1 VNVICVCLDTFRA
14 DIIGPGRKYS
24 HAHTPNLD
32 AFHGSSIRFNRAF
45 GEGQPTLQVRRAL
58 FTGMRSFPWRY
69 NYDRRGHWHH
79 APGWHK
85 IPPEQDTIAE
95 VLLERGYLTA
105 LIADTYHMFKPTMN
119 FARGFAHL
127 DFVRGQESDN
137 WKSGDPGLVEAQ
149 LARHVR
155 APVDMSRHAGL
166 VNYLLNQRHRKDKD
180 DYQCARVFNS
190 ACDWLEDNHTAGPF
204 FLWVDSFD
212 PHEPWDP
219 PPEYADRYFE
229 HDGLDFIVP
238 GPAYSG
244 DGSGGP
250 GRSGGA
256 GRPGGPDDSGGPG
269 EPGGPGLPTEAELRR
284 IEALYLG
291 EVTLVDEYVGRL
303 LNTAADLNLL
313 DETMIVIL
321 SDHGTQLLDQGSFG
335 KGPNELHPFNTQL
348 NLMMRVPGGPADQDV
363 DAFVQNHDLMPTL
376 LGRLG
381 VRADWT
387 DGADLW
393 PLVTGET
400 AAVRDRIVTGWASFV
415 TGNAVGRVSV
425 RDDRWNFC
433 TSVGYEDEEGD
444 ELFDLANDPEE
455 RRNVAGLHPDIVSA
469 RRGDVE
475 AVIGQPLPGRMV
487 EVCDPAPAP
496 MTQWLEHRLRRRND

>member
-1 VNVICVCLDTFRA
+1 MNVICVCLDTFRA

-32 AFHGSSIRFNRAF
+32 AFHGSSVRFNRAF

-69 NYDRRGHWHH
+69 NFDRRGHWHH

-119 FARGFAHL
+119 FSRGFAHL

-137 WKSGDPGLVEAQ
+137 WKSGDPRLVEAQ

-155 APVDMSRHAGL
+155 APVDMSRHVGL
-166 VNYLLNQRHRKDKD
+166 VNYLLNQRHRKGKD

-190 ACDWLEDNHTAGPF
+190 ACEWLADNHTAGPF

-219 PPEYADRYFE
+219 PTEYADRYFE

-238 GPAYSG
+238 GPAYASAG
-244 DGSGGP
+244 EGREGGP
-250 GRSGGA
+250 S
-256 GRPGGPDDSGGPG
+256 
-269 EPGGPGLPTEAELRR
+269 EAELRR

-303 LNTAADLNLL
+303 LNTVSDLNLL

-348 NLMMRVPGGPADQDV
+348 NLMMRAPGGPADIDV

-393 PLVTGET
+393 PLVTGEQ
-400 AAVRDRIVTGWASFV
+400 AAIRDRIVTGWASFI
-415 TGNAVGRVSV
+415 TGNAVGRASV

-433 TSVGYEDEEGD
+433 TSVGYEDEAGD
-444 ELFDLANDPEE
+444 ELFDLERDPEE
-455 RRNVAGLHPDIVSA
+455 LHNVAALHPDVVSA

-496 MTQWLEHRLRRRND
+496 MTHWLAQRLGRRRA

>member
-1 VNVICVCLDTFRA
+1 MNVICVCLDTFRA

-119 FARGFAHL
+119 FSRGFAHL

-190 ACDWLEDNHTAGPF
+190 ACDWLADNHTASPF

-219 PPEYADRYFE
+219 PPEYADQYFE

-238 GPAYSG
+238 GPAYKG
-244 DGSGGP
+244 
-250 GRSGGA
+250 
-256 GRPGGPDDSGGPG
+256 GGPG

-303 LNTAADLNLL
+303 LNTVADLNLL

-381 VRADWT
+381 VRVDWT

>member
-14 DIIGPGRKYS
+14 DIIGVGRKYS

-69 NYDRRGHWHH
+69 NFDRRGHWHH

-119 FARGFAHL
+119 FSRGFAHL

-190 ACDWLEDNHTAGPF
+190 ACDWLADNHTASPF

-219 PPEYADRYFE
+219 PPEYADQYFE
-229 HDGLDFIVP
+229 HDGPDFIVP

-244 DGSGGP
+244 GGP
-250 GRSGGA
+250 GR
-256 GRPGGPDDSGGPG
+256 SGGPG

-303 LNTAADLNLL
+303 LNTVADLNLL
-313 DETMIVIL
+313 DETTIVIL

-348 NLMMRVPGGPADQDV
+348 NLMIQTPGGPADQDV

-393 PLVTGET
+393 PLVTGEK

-455 RRNVAGLHPDIVSA
+455 RRNVAGLHADIVSA

>member
-1 VNVICVCLDTFRA
+1 MNVICVCLDTFRA

-32 AFHGSSIRFNRAF
+32 AFHRGSIRFNRAF

-69 NYDRRGHWHH
+69 NFDRRGHWHH

-95 VLLERGYLTA
+95 VLLERRYLTA

-119 FARGFAHL
+119 FSRGFAHL

-137 WKSGDPGLVEAQ
+137 WKSGDPRLVEAQ

-155 APVDMSRHAGL
+155 APVDMSRHVGL
-166 VNYLLNQRHRKDKD
+166 VNYLLNQRHRKGKD

-190 ACDWLEDNHTAGPF
+190 ACEWLADNHTAGPF

-219 PPEYADRYFE
+219 PTEYADRYFE

-244 DGSGGP
+244 
-250 GRSGGA
+250 
-256 GRPGGPDDSGGPG
+256 G
-269 EPGGPGLPTEAELRR
+269 EPSEAELRR

-303 LNTAADLNLL
+303 LNAVADLNLL
-313 DETMIVIL
+313 DETLIVIL

-348 NLMMRVPGGPADQDV
+348 NLMMRVPGGPTDVDV

-381 VRADWT
+381 VRSDWT
-387 DGADLW
+387 DGEDLW
-393 PLVTGET
+393 PLVTGEQ
-400 AAVRDRIVTGWASFV
+400 AVIRDRIVTGWASFI
-415 TGNAVGRVSV
+415 TGNAVGRASV

-433 TSVGYEDEEGD
+433 TSVGYEDEAGD
-444 ELFDLANDPEE
+444 ELFDLANDLEE
-455 RRNVAGLHPDIVSA
+455 RRNVAGLHPDVVA
-469 RRGDVE
+469 DRRSDVE
-475 AVIGQPLPGRMV
+475 AVLGQPLPGRMV

-496 MTQWLEHRLRRRND
+496 MTHWLEQRLRRQQD

>member
-1 VNVICVCLDTFRA
+1 MNVICVCLDTFRA

-32 AFHGSSIRFNRAF
+32 AFHGSSVRFNRAF

-69 NYDRRGHWHH
+69 NFDRRGHWHH

-119 FARGFAHL
+119 FSRGFAHL

-137 WKSGDPGLVEAQ
+137 WKSGDPRLVEAQ

-155 APVDMSRHAGL
+155 APVDMSRHVGL
-166 VNYLLNQRHRKDKD
+166 VNYLLNQRHRKGKD

-190 ACDWLEDNHTAGPF
+190 ACEWLADNHTAGPF

-219 PPEYADRYFE
+219 PTEYADRYFE
-229 HDGLDFIVP
+229 YDGLDFIVP
-238 GPAYSG
+238 GPAYASAG
-244 DGSGGP
+244 EGRAGSP
-250 GRSGGA
+250 S
-256 GRPGGPDDSGGPG
+256 D
-269 EPGGPGLPTEAELRR
+269 AELRR

-303 LNTAADLNLL
+303 LNTVSDLNLL

-348 NLMMRVPGGPADQDV
+348 NLMVRAPGGPADIDV

-393 PLVTGET
+393 PLVTGEQ
-400 AAVRDRIVTGWASFV
+400 AAIRDRIVTGWASFI
-415 TGNAVGRVSV
+415 TGNAVGRASV

-433 TSVGYEDEEGD
+433 TSVGYEDQAGD
-444 ELFDLANDPEE
+444 ELFDLERDPEE
-455 RRNVAGLHPDIVSA
+455 LHNVAALHPDVVSA

-496 MTQWLEHRLRRRND
+496 MSHWLQQRLGRRRD

>member
-1 VNVICVCLDTFRA
+1 MNVICVCLDTFRA

-69 NYDRRGHWHH
+69 NFDRRGHWHH

-190 ACDWLEDNHTAGPF
+190 ACDWLADNHTAGPF

>member
-1 VNVICVCLDTFRA
+1 MNVICVCLDTFRA
-14 DIIGPGRKYS
+14 DIIGPGGKFS

-32 AFHGSSIRFNRAF
+32 AFHNSSIRFNRAF

-69 NYDRRGHWHH
+69 NFDRRGHWHH

-127 DFVRGQESDN
+127 DVVRGQESDN
-137 WKSGDPGLVEAQ
+137 WKSGDPRLVEAQ

-155 APVDMSRHAGL
+155 PPAALEAHVGL
-166 VNYLLNQRHRKDKD
+166 VNYLLNQRHRRNKD
-180 DYQCARVFNS
+180 DYQCARVFNA
-190 ACDWLEDNHTAGPF
+190 ACEWLDDNHTVGPF

-219 PPEYADRYFE
+219 PKEYADRYFE

-238 GPAYSG
+238 GPAYGG
-244 DGSGGP
+244 DGP
-250 GRSGGA
+250 GRPSDA
-256 GRPGGPDDSGGPG
+256 D
-269 EPGGPGLPTEAELRR
+269 LRR

-291 EVTLVDEYVGRL
+291 EVTFVDEYVGRL
-303 LNTAADLNLL
+303 LNKVADLNLL

-348 NLMMRVPGGPADQDV
+348 NLMMRAPGGPADLDV

-376 LGRLG
+376 LGRQG
-381 VRADWT
+381 IRAEWT
-387 DGADLW
+387 DGEDLW
-393 PLVTGET
+393 PLVTGEK
-400 AAVRDRIVTGWASFV
+400 ASVRDRVVTGWASFV
-415 TGNAVGRVSV
+415 TGNAVGRASV
-425 RDDRWNFC
+425 RDEKWNFC
-433 TSVGYEDEEGD
+433 TSVGYEDEAGD
-444 ELFDLANDPEE
+444 ELFDLETDPDELY
-455 RRNVAGLHPDIVSA
+455 NVAAMHPEIVSE

-475 AVIGQPLPGRMV
+475 AVIGQPLPGRMI
-487 EVCDPAPAP
+487 EVCDAGPAP
-496 MTQWLEHRLRRRND
+496 MSHWLGQLAKRRRG

>member
-1 VNVICVCLDTFRA
+1 MNVICVCLDTFRA

-32 AFHGSSIRFNRAF
+32 AFHSSCIRFNRAF

-69 NYDRRGHWHH
+69 NFDRRGHWHH

-119 FARGFAHL
+119 FSRGFAHL

-137 WKSGDPGLVEAQ
+137 WRSGDPRLVEAQ

-155 APVDMSRHAGL
+155 QPVDMSRHAGL
-166 VNYLLNQRHRKDKD
+166 VNYLLNQRHRRDKD
-180 DYQCARVFNS
+180 DYQCARVFN
-190 ACDWLEDNHTAGPF
+190 AAGEWLADNHTAGPF

-219 PPEYADRYFE
+219 PAEYADRYFE
-229 HDGLDFIVP
+229 YDGLDFIVP
-238 GPAYSG
+238 GPAY
-244 DGSGGP
+244 GG
-250 GRSGGA
+250 GG
-256 GRPGGPDDSGGPG
+256 
-269 EPGGPGLPTEAELRR
+269 PGGPGGPGGAGAAGGTGAAGSPGGSGRPSEAELRR

-303 LNTAADLNLL
+303 LNTVADLGLL
-313 DETMIVIL
+313 DDTMIVIL
-321 SDHGTQLLDQGSFG
+321 SDHGTQMLDQGSFG

-348 NLMMRVPGGPADQDV
+348 NLLMRVPGGPTDLDV

-393 PLVTGET
+393 PLVTGERT
-400 AAVRDRIVTGWASFV
+400 AIRDRIVTGWASFV
-415 TGNAVGRVSV
+415 TGNAVGKASV

-433 TSVGYEDEEGD
+433 TAVGYEDEAGD
-444 ELFDLANDPEE
+444 ELFDLERDPEE
-455 RRNVAGLHPDIVSA
+455 RHNVADMHPEIVSA

-475 AVIGQPLPGRMV
+475 AVIGQPLPGRMA

-496 MTQWLEHRLRRRND
+496 MSHWLGQLLKRRKG